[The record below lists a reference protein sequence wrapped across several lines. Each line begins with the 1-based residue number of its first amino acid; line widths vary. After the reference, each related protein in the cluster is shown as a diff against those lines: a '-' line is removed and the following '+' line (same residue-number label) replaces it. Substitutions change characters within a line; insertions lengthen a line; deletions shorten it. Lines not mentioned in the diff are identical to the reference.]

1 MVLLAKSCPSALK
14 LPDIVEPDEL
24 VLVGAIAGAFGVQG
38 EVRLRSF
45 TGEPDAIVDYA
56 PFFHADGKSALT
68 PTSWRPVKD
77 GIAVIAPEVKS
88 REDAM
93 ALRNTKLYVPRS
105 ALPLAD
111 EDEFYHV
118 DLIGLSVEALDG
130 SPLGKVRSVL
140 SGPQDLL
147 DIDGTPGAKSSWY
160 LPFTKALVPIVD
172 LARKRLVAEVPIGLI
187 PMIGDLP
194 EIDPATTLQKPKAK
208 PKSKTGKF
216 AL

>member
-1 MVLLAKSCPSALK
+1 MTN
-14 LPDIVEPDEL
+14 DL

-45 TGEPDAIVDYA
+45 TAEPDAIVDYA
-56 PFFHADGKSALT
+56 PFFHEDGRPALT

-77 GIAVIAPEVKS
+77 GIAVIAAEVAS

-105 ALPLAD
+105 ALPPAED
-111 EDEFYHV
+111 DEFYHV
-118 DLIGLSVEALDG
+118 DLIGLPLEALDG
-130 SPLGKVRSVL
+130 APLGKVRAVIP
-140 SGPQDLL
+140 GPQDLL
-147 DIDGTPGAKSSWY
+147 DIEGTPGAKSSWF

-172 LARKRLVAEVPIGLI
+172 LAGKRLVAEVPLGLI

-194 EIDPATTLQKPKAK
+194 EIDPATTVQK
-208 PKSKTGKF
+208 PKSKPKKAKF
-216 AL
+216 AP